1 MNDPHG
7 GSRATSPRAS
17 GLPRR
22 ALAWGLSLAA
32 LAFVVWIIPVRDR
45 CWDPGAPQ
53 STHVAVSR
61 TGGASGGCTL
71 HIPSGDVTVDRT
83 ACAQLRC
90 EPGVLS
96 TFADAR
102 LPVVA
107 AMLLLY
113 AFGTLA
119 WAARWKSLLSLAG
132 MRLSVGRVWRI
143 SIEAQAGGVL
153 LPGGIG
159 GDALRVTSVLAGFRE
174 GGRGDGAPRPWAL
187 VVASVLLDRAVGLA
201 VLSGLAAA
209 LGLAYRSP
217 SPGAGLLVATLLAIP
232 VAFVVGLAVLRLR
245 FFAAAG
251 ALEVGAT
258 GGESLGTRRWMRA
271 LAPVLAYLRAPH
283 APRAIATA
291 ALLSVAVAAVQFAT
305 IRGLVFALGA
315 VPTEEK
321 WVYVGTAMAFI
332 VGAVPALPGAW
343 GTADA
348 TYVFFFGLAGIAAGP
363 ALAVCLLYRLFWYL
377 CAVVGAVL
385 HASGA
390 RPSAVAIEAN
400 SADPI

>member
-1 MNDPHG
+1 MSG
-7 GSRATSPRAS
+7 RRLGSF
-17 GLPRR
+17 LPRR
-22 ALAWGLSLAA
+22 AFAWGLSLAA

-45 CWDPGAPQ
+45 CWDPGAPA
-53 STHVAVSR
+53 STRVSVSR
-61 TGGASGGCTL
+61 TADGCTL
-71 HIPSGDVTVDRT
+71 HIPSGDVAIDRG

-107 AMLLLY
+107 AMFLLY

-119 WAARWKSLLSLAG
+119 WAARWKALLSLAG
-132 MRLSVGRVWRI
+132 MRLSVARVWRI

-159 GDALRVTSVLAGFRE
+159 GDALRVTSVLTGFRE
-174 GGRGDGAPRPWAL
+174 GERERAPRPWAL

-201 VLSGLAAA
+201 VLAGLAAA
-209 LGLAYRSP
+209 LGLVYRSP
-217 SPGAGLLVATLLAIP
+217 SPGAGLLVATLFAIP
-232 VAFVVGLAVLRLR
+232 LAFVLGLAVVRMRL
-245 FFAAAG
+245 FAAVDSGDSGPRA
-251 ALEVGAT
+251 
-258 GGESLGTRRWMRA
+258 GTRHRWKRA

-291 ALLSVAVAAVQFAT
+291 ALLSVVVAAVQFAT

-315 VPTEEK
+315 VPREEK

-332 VGAVPALPGAW
+332 VGAIPALPGAW

-390 RPSAVAIEAN
+390 RSSAAANEAD
-400 SADPI
+400 SADTI

>member
-1 MNDPHG
+1 M
-7 GSRATSPRAS
+7 R

-22 ALAWGLSLAA
+22 AFAWGLSLAA

-45 CWDPGAPQ
+45 CWDPGAPS
-53 STHVAVSR
+53 STRVAVSR
-61 TGGASGGCTL
+61 GAGTDGCTL
-71 HIPSGDVTVDRT
+71 HVASGDVAIDRE
-83 ACAQLRC
+83 ACAKLRC
-90 EPGVLS
+90 EPGVVS

-102 LPVVA
+102 LPVVL
-107 AMLLLY
+107 AMLALY

-119 WAARWKSLLSLAG
+119 WAARWRALLSLAG
-132 MRLSVGRVWRI
+132 MPLSVARVWRI

-159 GDALRVTSVLAGFRE
+159 GDALRVTSVLAGFPK
-174 GGRGDGAPRPWAL
+174 DTKAPRPWAL

-201 VLSGLAAA
+201 VLSGLAAT

-232 VAFVVGLAVLRLR
+232 VAFVLGLAVLRLR
-245 FFAAAG
+245 FFAVADAAEGSAGSG
-251 ALEVGAT
+251 AVGP
-258 GGESLGTRRWMRA
+258 RWMRA
-271 LAPVLAYLRAPH
+271 LAPVLAYLRDPH

-291 ALLSVAVAAVQFAT
+291 AMLSIVVAAVQFAT

-315 VPTEEK
+315 VPAEEK

-332 VGAVPALPGAW
+332 VGAIPALPGAW

-377 CAVVGAVL
+377 CAVVGAIL

-390 RPSAVAIEAN
+390 PPAAAALGADSANTI
-400 SADPI
+400 

>member
-1 MNDPHG
+1 MSERRIG
-7 GSRATSPRAS
+7 S

-22 ALAWGLSLAA
+22 AFAWGLSLAA

-45 CWDPGAPQ
+45 CWDPGAPA
-53 STHVAVSR
+53 STRVAVSR
-61 TGGASGGCTL
+61 TAGGAGGCTL
-71 HIPSGDVTVDRT
+71 HVPSGDVAIDRGE
-83 ACAQLRC
+83 CARLRC

-107 AMLLLY
+107 AMLGLY
-113 AFGTLA
+113 AFGTWA
-119 WAARWKSLLSLAG
+119 WAARWKALLSLAG
-132 MRLSVGRVWRI
+132 VRLSVGRVWRI

-159 GDALRVTSVLAGFRE
+159 GDALRVTSVLAGFPKGERT
-174 GGRGDGAPRPWAL
+174 PRPWAL

-201 VLSGLAAA
+201 VLAGLAGT
-209 LGLAYRSP
+209 LGLVYRSP

-232 VAFVVGLAVLRLR
+232 VAFVLGLALLRLR
-245 FFAAAG
+245 FFGAVDPAEDAASRAG
-251 ALEVGAT
+251 AR
-258 GGESLGTRRWMRA
+258 SWIRA
-271 LAPVLAYLRAPH
+271 LAPVLAYLRAPE

-291 ALLSVAVAAVQFAT
+291 ALLGVMVAAVQFAT
-305 IRGLVFALGA
+305 VRGLVFALGA
-315 VPTEEK
+315 LPAEEK

-332 VGAVPALPGAW
+332 VGAIPALPGAW

-348 TYVFFFGLAGIAAGP
+348 TYVFFFGLAGIAPGP

-377 CAVVGAVL
+377 CAVVGAIL

-390 RPSAVAIEAN
+390 PRVAAPIEAD
-400 SADPI
+400 SADTI